1 MVHHYKLSALS
12 LVAIF
17 CALGWATLHDSGR
30 AAAVPSAVMQPKV
43 ALLTYDVPAGTGGGS
58 HPGGAWTTRDLNA
71 EIYDPANIVTF
82 IGNQFTLK
90 AGTYL
95 IEANQSIFGDVGN
108 PMGFKGRIRN
118 VTDDLT
124 VAVSLSVRVHEEV
137 NESAT
142 VVSPI
147 PKTLLTLAT
156 QKTFEL
162 QYFAES
168 PDAINWGL
176 GYPLPG
182 SVEVE
187 RYASVYIEK
196 LTD

>member
-1 MVHHYKLSALS
+1 MVHHHKFSALA
-12 LVAIF
+12 LVAAF
-17 CALGWATLHDSGR
+17 CALGWATFHNDSR
-30 AAAVPSAVMQPKV
+30 ATAVPSAFTGPKI

-58 HPGGAWTTRDLNA
+58 HPGGAWTTRELNA
-71 EIYDPANIVTF
+71 EIYDPGNIVTF

-90 AGTYL
+90 AGSYL
-95 IEANQSIFGDVGN
+95 IEANQCIFGDVGN

-118 VTDDLT
+118 VSDDVT
-124 VAVSLSVRVHEEV
+124 VAVSLSVRIHEQV

-142 VVSPI
+142 VVCPI
-147 PKTLLTLAT
+147 PKTLLVLAT

-168 PDAINWGL
+168 PDPINWGL

-196 LTD
+196 LE